1 MNPVF
6 LNMSGNLKYG
16 SIITLLILLILY
28 YFSLPS
34 SLFSDPYSTVLQART
49 GELLTA
55 TIADDGQWRFPQ
67 RDSVPKKF
75 AMALIAYEDKR
86 FHQHRGVDVR
96 ALARAFRQNF
106 QAGEVKSGGSTLTM
120 QVIRL
125 SRKNKSRTV
134 AEKLV
139 EIVLATRLELRYSKE
154 EILQLYTA
162 HAPFGGNVVGLEAAC
177 WRYFGR
183 SMQEL
188 SWGEATLL
196 AVLPN
201 APSLIHPGKN
211 RAALLAK
218 RNFLLDKL
226 RTNGTLDA
234 FTCELAKAEPIP
246 DKPTPIPRR
255 ARHLVLR
262 AKKKGE
268 QGSIVQT
275 TIDYSLQQQVEVLV
289 EEHHK
294 NLAGNQ
300 IHNAAALV
308 LDVKTGAVL
317 AYVGNVATQHGVSH
331 NNEVDIIAAP
341 RSTGSILKP
350 FLYAAMLDEGK
361 MLSQTLLPDVPTF
374 INGFAPKNFSKE
386 YDGAVPADMALIRSL
401 NVPAVHLLKE
411 YRYEKFHTLLKQLGM
426 TSLPQ
431 APDHYGL
438 SLVLGGAEGTLWD
451 ITGMYASMGR
461 VLTDFFQHPGS
472 NKYLTTNI
480 HAPIYSV
487 MNTAEHNEP
496 LNTAPEASSYLSAA
510 SIYQTLNVLTN
521 VYRPG
526 EESGWRHFNSSKKIA
541 WKTGTSY
548 GFRDGWAVG
557 LTPEYAVGIWV
568 GNADGEGRPGLTGTD
583 AASPLLFSIFSQLPA
598 TTWFKAPSSEMQQ
611 LEVCVRSGFKASS
624 LCEAKDTVWGV
635 KAGMN
640 SELCPYHQ
648 RVHLSRDGN
657 YQVNSQCAS
666 ITDIVTKSWF
676 VLPPVQEYYYKE
688 KVISYAS
695 LPPVKPGCIESKTR
709 MEMIYPKHLARIFIP
724 RNLAGSE
731 GQVLFQVAHS
741 QKNAEI
747 FWHLDGTYIGY
758 TRGHHQLALNPT
770 KGKHVMTLVDEQGN
784 SLVRQFE
791 VISGL

>member
-1 MNPVF
+1 
-6 LNMSGNLKYG
+6 MSRKLKYG
-16 SIITLLILLILY
+16 AIAFFLILLILY
-28 YFSLPS
+28 YFSLPA
-34 SLFSDPYSTVLQART
+34 SLFSAPYSTVLQART

-67 RDSVPKKF
+67 RDSVPVKF
-75 AMALIAYEDKR
+75 ARALITYEDKR
-86 FHQHRGVDVR
+86 FYQHIGVDVR
-96 ALARAFRQNF
+96 AMARAFRQNL
-106 QAGEVKSGGSTLTM
+106 QAGEVRSGGSTLTM

-134 AEKLV
+134 FEKLV
-139 EIVLATRLELRYSKE
+139 EMVLATRLELRYSKE
-154 EILQLYTA
+154 EILQLYVA

-188 SWGEATLL
+188 SWGEAALL

-211 RAALLAK
+211 RASLLAK
-218 RNFLLDKL
+218 RNFLLEKL
-226 RTNGTLDA
+226 EANGSLDA

-246 DKPTPIPRR
+246 DRPQSIPRH

-262 AKKKGE
+262 AKNMGE
-268 QGSIVQT
+268 GGSIVKT
-275 TIDYSLQQQVEVLV
+275 TIDHALQQQVEILV

-308 LDVKTGAVL
+308 VDVKTGAVL
-317 AYVGNVATQHGVSH
+317 AYVGNVATQQGVSH
-331 NNEVDIIAAP
+331 NNEVDVIAAP

-361 MLSQTLLPDVPTF
+361 MLPQAILPDIPTF

-386 YDGAVPADMALIRSL
+386 YDGAVPANMALIRSL

-426 TSLPQ
+426 TTLTQ
-431 APDHYGL
+431 TPDHYGL
-438 SLVLGGAEGTLWD
+438 SLILGGAEGTLWD

-472 NKYLTTNI
+472 NKFQATNF
-480 HAPIYSV
+480 HAPTYSIAAV
-487 MNTAEHNEP
+487 QREETAGQALE
-496 LNTAPEASSYLSAA
+496 TTSYLSAA
-510 SIYQTLNVLTN
+510 AIYQTVNVLTN

-526 EESGWRHFNSSKKIA
+526 EESGWRYFSSSKKIA

-557 LTPEYAVGIWV
+557 LTPEYAVGVWV

-598 TTWFKAPSSEMQQ
+598 TTWFKPPSIEMTQI
-611 LEVCVRSGFKASS
+611 EVCTRSGFKASP
-624 LCEAKDTVWGV
+624 LCEAKDTVWIVKTGV
-635 KAGMN
+635 N
-640 SELCPYHQ
+640 SAQCPFHQ
-648 RVHLSRDGN
+648 RVHLSADGK
-657 YQVNSQCAS
+657 YQVNSQCAAV
-666 ITDIVTKSWF
+666 TDIVTKSWF

-695 LPPVKPGCIESKTR
+695 LPPVKPGCIESKAS

-724 RNLAGSE
+724 RDLAGKE

-741 QKNAEI
+741 QNNAAI
-747 FWHLDGTYIGY
+747 FWHLDGTYMGS
-758 TRGHHQLALNPT
+758 TRGYHQLALQPA
-770 KGKHVMTLVDEQGN
+770 KGKHVLTLVDEQGN

-791 VISGL
+791 VISGM

>member
-6 LNMSGNLKYG
+6 LNMSQRVKYV
-16 SIITLLILLILY
+16 SVVILLVLLTIY
-28 YFSLPS
+28 YFLLPS

-67 RDSVPKKF
+67 RDSIPEKF
-75 AMALIAYEDKR
+75 AKALITYEDKR
-86 FHQHRGVDVR
+86 FYQHIGVDVR
-96 ALARAFRQNF
+96 ALARAFGQNM

-134 AEKLV
+134 LEKLIEV
-139 EIVLATRLELRYSKE
+139 VLATRLELRHSKE
-154 EILQLYTA
+154 EILELYAA

-188 SWGEATLL
+188 SWGEAALL

-211 RAALLAK
+211 RIALLTK

-226 RTNGTLDA
+226 QANGVLDA

-246 DKPTPIPRR
+246 DKPRPIPRH

-262 AKKKGE
+262 AKNNGE
-268 QGSIVQT
+268 TGSIVNT
-275 TIDYSLQQQVEVLV
+275 SIDYALQQQVEILV

-300 IHNAAALV
+300 IHNAAALIV
-308 LDVKTGAVL
+308 DVKTGAVL
-317 AYVGNVATQHGVSH
+317 AYMGNVATQPNVSH

-361 MLSQTLLPDVPTF
+361 MLSQTLLPDIPTF

-426 TSLPQ
+426 TSLTQ

-438 SLVLGGAEGTLWD
+438 SLILGGAEGTLWD

-461 VLTDFFQHPGS
+461 VLTNFFQHPGG
-472 NKYLTTNI
+472 NKYQSSDF
-480 HAPIYSV
+480 HAPIYSITNV
-487 MNTAEHNEP
+487 SQRKEP
-496 LNTAPEASSYLSAA
+496 PNDILEASSFLSAA

-526 EESGWRHFNSSKKIA
+526 EESGWRYFSSSKKIA

-557 LTPEYAVGIWV
+557 LTPEYAVGVWV

-598 TTWFKAPSSEMQQ
+598 TTWFKAPMTEMQQ
-611 LEVCVRSGFKASS
+611 MEVCTKSGFKASA
-624 LCEAKDTVWGV
+624 LCDVKDTLWVV

-640 SELCPYHQ
+640 SGLCPYHQ
-648 RVHLSRDGN
+648 RIHLSTDGK
-657 YQVNSQCAS
+657 YQVNSQCA
-666 ITDIVTKSWF
+666 TVADIVTKSWF
-676 VLPPVQEYYYKE
+676 ALPPVQEYYYKE

-695 LPPVKPGCIESKTR
+695 LPPVKPGCIESKAR

-724 RNLAGSE
+724 RGLAGSQ
-731 GQVLFQVAHS
+731 GQVLFQLAHS
-741 QKNAEI
+741 QNNAEV
-747 FWHLDGTYIGY
+747 FWHLDGTYIGS
-758 TRGHHQLALNPT
+758 TKGHHQLALQPA
-770 KGKHVMTLVDEQGN
+770 KGKHVLTLVDEQGN

-791 VISGL
+791 VISGM